1 MPKVKKILDVIKDKG
16 GIITD
21 HGSQIFSHGK
31 EIFDKGKDL
40 VESKEGKAVI
50 NGELKIT
57 DAFELAGK
65 VKDIYDNNITQ
76 IASSVGSIKNSLSEN
91 PSEDVDQVNVDVV
104 ETDTITENEDT
115 FFEDSLNALFD
126 ANANALRNL
135 DNPEAVLKA
144 FSTLRIVAN
153 ETIKYA
159 EEQETKRV
167 EINAQKEVAI
177 EKIKAI
183 SDAIKTYI
191 EKTFDER
198 SAIFAK
204 QFEVVDA
211 ALKNNNMEM
220 LTMSLNS
227 INSLAVQSPFKA
239 LSDVASVQKKLLD
252 NNTEWDI

>member
-1 MPKVKKILDVIKDKG
+1 MPKIKKILDVIKDKG
-16 GIITD
+16 GIITE
-21 HGSQIFSHGK
+21 HGSQIFNHGK

-40 VESKEGKAVI
+40 VESKEGNAII
-50 NGELKIT
+50 NGELNIT
-57 DAFELAGK
+57 DAFELACK

-91 PSEDVDQVNVDVV
+91 PSEDVEQVNVDVV
-104 ETDTITENEDT
+104 ETEPITENEDT
-115 FFEDSLNALFD
+115 FFEDSLNALLD

-144 FSTLRIVAN
+144 FSTLRFVAN

-183 SDAIKTYI
+183 SDAIKTYL

-220 LTMSLNS
+220 LTMSLNT
-227 INSLAVQSPFKA
+227 INSLAAQSPFKA